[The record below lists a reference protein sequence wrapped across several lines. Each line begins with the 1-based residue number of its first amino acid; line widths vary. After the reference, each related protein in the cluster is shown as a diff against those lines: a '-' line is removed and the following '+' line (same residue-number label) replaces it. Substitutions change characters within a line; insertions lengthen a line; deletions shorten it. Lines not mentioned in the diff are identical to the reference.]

1 MCLCIFTSGKVQKSA
16 NIIIINEKLISAI
29 YNNSSRLVECEELY
43 IRSSHNKNRIF
54 CLFLI
59 NHAFSF
65 SLRAHIPF
73 ISLSPFLH
81 EDPQH
86 ETYSSTYGYPYV
98 SHFHICDIPC
108 LNAQIRN
115 LNISIFISKY
125 NRNVP
130 FQFHGAFRLIVRYNN
145 CIIICHIFCG

>member
-29 YNNSSRLVECEELY
+29 YNNSSRLVECEEFY

-86 ETYSSTYGYPYV
+86 ETYSSTYMGIHTY
-98 SHFHICDIPC
+98 
-108 LNAQIRN
+108 L
-115 LNISIFISKY
+115 IFIYAIYHVWTHKFEIWILVFLSQ
-125 NRNVP
+125 NIIEMCHFN
-130 FQFHGAFRLIVRYNN
+130 FTVRFVWLWD
-145 CIIICHIFCG
+145 IIIV